1 MAPLMAW
8 RRMSGPDD
16 PGLPP
21 GEFEQIARLYGPL
34 TRGAPEA
41 LGLLDDVAVIPSRP
55 GQDLI
60 VTKDALVEGTHF
72 HGGEARDLVARKLLR
87 TNLSDL
93 AAKGAEPFG
102 YFLAVAWPSGTGFGA
117 RQAFARG
124 LEIDGAAF
132 DISLLGGDTVSTSGP
147 LWASLT
153 LLGWAPHGRAIL
165 RSGARPGDL
174 IMVSGPIGDGGLGL
188 AAVEGRCPDA
198 DGYLADRYRLPRPR
212 LDLREDLRRW
222 ASACA
227 DVSDGLIADAGHI
240 AKASGVALRL
250 DLDRLPVSPPAEAW
264 LSDQADR
271 ALALSRLAS
280 FGDDYELV
288 VTAPPAAAAALG
300 LPVVG
305 RVEAGEGITV
315 AYEGSPMS
323 TGSGGWTHP

>member
-1 MAPLMAW
+1 
-8 RRMSGPDD
+8 MSGPDE
-16 PGLPP
+16 PGPPP
-21 GEFEQIARLYGPL
+21 GEFEQIARLYRPL

-41 LGLLDDVAVIPSRP
+41 LGLLDDAAVIASRP

-60 VTKDALVEGTHF
+60 ISKDALVEGTHF
-72 HGGEARDLVARKLLR
+72 HQGEARDLVARKLLR

-102 YFLAVAWPSGTGFGA
+102 YFLAVAWPAGTSFEA
-117 RQAFARG
+117 REAFARG

-132 DISLLGGDTVSTSGP
+132 DISLLGGDTVSTTGP

-174 IMVSGPIGDGGLGL
+174 VMVSGPIGDGGLGL
-188 AAVEGRCPDA
+188 AAVEGRCPDP
-198 DGYLADRYRLPRPR
+198 DGYLADRYRLPGPR
-212 LDLREDLRRW
+212 LDLREGLRMW

-227 DVSDGLIADAGHI
+227 DISDGLIADAGHI

-250 DLDRLPVSPPAEAW
+250 DLARLPLSPPAQAW
-264 LSDQADR
+264 LSGEPDR
-271 ALALSRLAS
+271 PLALGRLAS
-280 FGDDYELV
+280 FGDDYDLV

-300 LPVVG
+300 LAVVG
-305 RVEAGEGITV
+305 AVEAGEGV
-315 AYEGSPMS
+315 SVVYEGAPAAIGAS
-323 TGSGGWTHP
+323 GWTHP